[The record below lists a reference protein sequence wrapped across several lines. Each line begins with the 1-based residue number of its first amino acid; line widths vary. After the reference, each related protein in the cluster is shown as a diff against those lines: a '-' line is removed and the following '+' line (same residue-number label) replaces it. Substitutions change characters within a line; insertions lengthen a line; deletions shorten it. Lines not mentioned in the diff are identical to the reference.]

1 MEGGHGRGNEQT
13 PEFLNEI
20 PEAVFGKVIK
30 SRNFH
35 EALFAEH
42 ADVRQVLDE
51 AGIYISRDGVR
62 QLEDLDRTGAN
73 ASTLRPL
80 DDGPQLV

>member
-1 MEGGHGRGNEQT
+1 MDDSPET

-20 PEAVFGKVIK
+20 PEAVLGKVIK
-30 SRNFH
+30 SRTFR

-51 AGIYISRDGVR
+51 AGIYISEDGVR
-62 QLEDLDRTGAN
+62 QLKRLIALEQR

-80 DDGPQLV
+80 DGGADLV

>member
-1 MEGGHGRGNEQT
+1 MDEAPEAPDA

-30 SRNFH
+30 SRTFR

-42 ADVRQVLDE
+42 ANVRQVLDE

-62 QLEDLDRTGAN
+62 QLEDLIALEQN

>member
-1 MEGGHGRGNEQT
+1 MKEAPEA

-20 PEAVFGKVIK
+20 PEAVFGKVVK
-30 SRNFH
+30 SRTFR
-35 EALFAEH
+35 EALFAEY

-51 AGIYISRDGVR
+51 AGIYISDDGLR
-62 QLEDLDRTGAN
+62 NLEALIAMDPD

-80 DDGPQLV
+80 DDEVELV

>member
-1 MEGGHGRGNEQT
+1 MDEAPEA
-13 PEFLNEI
+13 PEFISEI

-30 SRNFH
+30 SRSFR

-51 AGIYISRDGVR
+51 AGIYISDDGVR
-62 QLEDLDRTGAN
+62 QLKRLIALEEK
-73 ASTLRPL
+73 ASTLRPIEG
-80 DDGPQLV
+80 DADLV

>member
-1 MEGGHGRGNEQT
+1 MDEA
-13 PEFLNEI
+13 PDAPDAPDFLNEI

-30 SRNFH
+30 SRTFR

-42 ADVRQVLDE
+42 ANVRQVLDE

-62 QLEDLDRTGAN
+62 QLEDLIALEQN

>member
-1 MEGGHGRGNEQT
+1 MDEAPDT
-13 PEFLNEI
+13 PDAPDFLNEI

-30 SRNFH
+30 SRTFR

-42 ADVRQVLDE
+42 ANVRQVLDE

-62 QLEDLDRTGAN
+62 QLEDLIALEQN